1 MVNALKPAE
10 TVGVIGVGT
19 MGAGI
24 AQVAAAA
31 GHPVVLTDVAPGRAA
46 HAVEQLRATFE
57 KLAAKGRMTPEAAG
71 ESVGRLSVGDDL
83 ASLAGASLIIEAAL
97 ERLDIKTQLFAQ
109 LEQIVSPDCILATNT
124 STISI
129 SAIAAPLE
137 HGGRVVG
144 MHFFN
149 PAPLM
154 RLVEVING
162 LRTDP
167 DAMERVALT
176 ATAWGKTAIKVAST
190 PGFVVNRVARPFYGE
205 ALRAY
210 EERTASA
217 ATIDAVV
224 RESGGFRMGPLELT
238 DLIGQDINYA
248 SARSV
253 WEGFGFDPRYSPSL
267 TQGELVAAGLL
278 GRKTG
283 RGFYTYDGSAHPEP
297 TSAAPT
303 PAPSHIDVSGEW
315 GPWEPLW
322 TRIAEAGVDVRR
334 GEPDGP
340 PAARTAGASL
350 VPVSGPTATEI
361 AAACGRPT
369 VVLDLALDVA
379 TATRLAVA
387 PSDDCPTEALAEVV
401 GVLQASGAAVS
412 VIDDLPGM
420 LVARTVAMLVNE
432 AADVAAR
439 GVASPADVDAAMR
452 LGANYPKGPL
462 EWGDTVG
469 ARWIQNL
476 LTSLGTHYGDGR
488 YRPCPL
494 LRRTALTGGKLSA

>member
-1 MVNALKPAE
+1 MVNALQPAE
-10 TVGVIGVGT
+10 VVGVIGVGT

-24 AQVAAAA
+24 AQVAASA

-46 HAVEQLRATFE
+46 QAVAQLHVTFE

-71 ESVGRLSVGDDL
+71 ESAARLSVGDGL
-83 ASLAGASLIIEAAL
+83 SSLAGASLIIEAAL
-97 ERLDIKTQLFAQ
+97 ERLDVKTRLFAE
-109 LEQIVSPDCILATNT
+109 LEQIVSPDCVLATNT

-129 SAIAAPLE
+129 SAIAAPLQ

-149 PAPLM
+149 PAPVM

-176 ATAWGKTAIKVAST
+176 ATSWGKTAIKVAST

-210 EERTASA
+210 EEQAASP
-217 ATIDAVV
+217 ATIDAVM

-248 SARSV
+248 SSRSV
-253 WEGFGFDPRYSPSL
+253 WEGFGFDPRYAPSL

-283 RGFYTYDGSAHPEP
+283 RGFYAYDGSDQPEP
-297 TSAAPT
+297 TSAGAT
-303 PAPSHIDVSGEW
+303 PAPSHIDVCGEW

-322 TRIAEAGVDVRR
+322 TRIADGGVDVRR
-334 GEPDGP
+334 GEPGGP
-340 PAARTAGASL
+340 AAARTTGADL

-361 AAACGRPT
+361 AAASGRPT
-369 VVLDLALDVA
+369 VVLDLALDVT
-379 TATRLAVA
+379 TATRLALA
-387 PSDDCPTEALAEVV
+387 PSDGCPTETLAEVV
-401 GVLQASGAAVS
+401 GVLQSSGATVS

-420 LVARTVAMLVNE
+420 LVARTVSMLVNE
-432 AADVAAR
+432 AADVAGR
-439 GVASPADVDAAMR
+439 GVASPADIDAAMR

-462 EWGDTVG
+462 EWGDAVG
-469 ARWIQNL
+469 PRWVRHL

-488 YRPCPL
+488 YRPCPF
-494 LRRTALTGGKLSA
+494 LRRVALTGGMLSG